1 MASQS
6 LLLSMMKNQ
15 FDSLEDINDRDTST
29 NSPVRKA
36 HKKLREIN
44 KLKNKKY
51 KTSEELEKI
60 NQEPEW
66 LAIVNSE
73 YVVTSENQQDVLL
86 RKEKQQQKQKNEFER
101 KLKSQEKQ
109 MKRLEQENK
118 KLRLFEQENKKL
130 RLLEQENK
138 KLRLLEQENKKLITN
153 NMEKDS
159 IINKLLYELN
169 KAKQNNQ
176 THTNKSS
183 ISNIE
188 KTIQEDFKKRCL
200 MNPKENREKIWRKW
214 MIKYHPDK
222 LSKVLSTDVANEM
235 GKIATELKP

>member
-15 FDSLEDINDRDTST
+15 FDSLEDINDKDTST

-86 RKEKQQQKQKNEFER
+86 RKEKQQQKQKNDFER

-109 MKRLEQENK
+109 MKRL
-118 KLRLFEQENKKL
+118 EQENKKL

-138 KLRLLEQENKKLITN
+138 KLRLLEQENKKLRLLEQENQNLITN
-153 NMEKDS
+153 NMEKDKM
-159 IINKLLYELN
+159 IKQLLYKLN
-169 KAKQNNQ
+169 NKVNQ
-176 THTNKSS
+176 QNKSS
-183 ISNIE
+183 TSTIE
-188 KTIQEDFKKRCL
+188 KTIQEDFNKKCY
-200 MNPKENREKIWRKW
+200 MNPKENRENIWRKW

-222 LSKVLSTDVANEM
+222 LSKVLSTDLANEI

>member
-15 FDSLEDINDRDTST
+15 FDSLEDINDKDTST

-86 RKEKQQQKQKNEFER
+86 RKEKQRQTQKNDFER

-109 MKRLEQENK
+109 MKRL
-118 KLRLFEQENKKL
+118 EQENKKL

-138 KLRLLEQENKKLITN
+138 KLRLLEQENKKLRLLEQENQNLITN
-153 NMEKDS
+153 NMEKDKM
-159 IINKLLYELN
+159 IKQLLYKLN
-169 KAKQNNQ
+169 NKVNQ
-176 THTNKSS
+176 QNKSS
-183 ISNIE
+183 TSNIE
-188 KTIQEDFKKRCL
+188 KTIQEDFNKKCY
-200 MNPKENREKIWRKW
+200 MNPKENRENIWRKW

-222 LSKVLSTDVANEM
+222 LSKVLSTDLANEI

>member
-86 RKEKQQQKQKNEFER
+86 RKEKQQQKQKNDFER

-109 MKRLEQENK
+109 MKRL
-118 KLRLFEQENKKL
+118 EQENKKL